1 MKHLIYIFAGL
12 ICCLVTLPQVGA
24 SPLENKKQR
33 FRITVLNTGGEPQQ
47 GIILKVAGYSS
58 EYISDEQGLIDF
70 EQSID
75 NNYVRTANF
84 YFPTDKN
91 RTVTLTTITSVLP
104 IFTSRQIRTEQ
115 SNPCD
120 WTKQHKIQSSA

>member
-12 ICCLVTLPQVGA
+12 ICCLITLPQVGA

-58 EYISDEQGLIDF
+58 EYISNEQGLIDF

-91 RTVTLTTITSVLP
+91 RTIQILATGRSSTRYNHP
-104 IFTSRQIRTEQ
+104 HRPSRRI
-115 SNPCD
+115 
-120 WTKQHKIQSSA
+120 WHASSKAVRLYW

>member
-1 MKHLIYIFAGL
+1 MKHFIYIFAGL
-12 ICCLVTLPQVGA
+12 ICYLITLTQVGA

-33 FRITVLNTGGEPQQ
+33 FQITVLNTGGEPQQ
-47 GIILKVAGYSS
+47 GIILKVAGYSN

-70 EQSID
+70 EQSTD

-91 RTVTLTTITSVLP
+91 R
-104 IFTSRQIRTEQ
+104 
-115 SNPCD
+115 N
-120 WTKQHKIQSSA
+120 

>member
-1 MKHLIYIFAGL
+1 MKHLIYIFVGL

-84 YFPTDKN
+84 SQQGHN
-91 RTVTLTTITSVLP
+91 I
-104 IFTSRQIRTEQ
+104 
-115 SNPCD
+115 
-120 WTKQHKIQSSA
+120 